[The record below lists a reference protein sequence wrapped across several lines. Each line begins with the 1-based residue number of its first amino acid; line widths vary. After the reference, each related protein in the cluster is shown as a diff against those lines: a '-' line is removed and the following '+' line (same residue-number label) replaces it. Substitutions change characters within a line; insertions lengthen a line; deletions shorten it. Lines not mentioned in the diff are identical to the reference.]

1 MIGREA
7 FDSPEEHLADL
18 TGMTKAQASKY
29 LKAFDNDPNEA
40 AEAYFQQLDQDV
52 NATEPQL
59 SNEDNEDHEDN
70 EDNEDNN
77 TSSVDRLLQ
86 STPPTKNN
94 ESATSHSSSNISLR
108 NPVHQ
113 IGGRRLSSAP
123 NSSNGAT
130 RIRTLHVAFFQQ
142 TVVFFEVPQTRPPK
156 PRRRGVHTS
165 SSFTGP
171 YDNRP
176 DISRWIGE
184 NEEVGRISQ
193 TDQLYENVLADMN
206 NNKVPNLPWL
216 RNDNN
221 NNVQFSFVL
230 HDLRKQGAPPVLASS
245 SSSGNTTTFRGT
257 GNTLGGGGGSGG
269 TRNRTPTRHIHAS
282 TAGKDQKKPS
292 MHDARIIFGVVLGC
306 AVCLPLFCSYAL
318 HCDVHLGY
326 SIVGGMVGWLGVK
339 GWETVSQPAVVQLQ
353 YVHLDAHK
361 LKTTL
366 KFSWGRE
373 TWTKEYNHEHTV
385 QQLHMSV
392 VECLFGRDSAEYRGF
407 YERVVDHSSRNGNGN
422 GNGQDEEKEK
432 VELIVRMRTGFGN
445 QKRVLDPCGVSGG
458 KTLQEEKLIMERI
471 DVILPWEN
479 HHEPKTKTTIVT
491 RINGLKVDKNKNKK
505 KN

>member
-7 FDSPEEHLADL
+7 FDSPEEHLAEL
-18 TGMTKAQASKY
+18 TGMTKTQASRY
-29 LKAFDNDPNEA
+29 LKAFNDPNEA
-40 AEAYFQQLDQDV
+40 AEAYFQELDQ
-52 NATEPQL
+52 ATEPQP
-59 SNEDNEDHEDN
+59 SHKDNEGN
-70 EDNEDNN
+70 EGNKDSN

-86 STPPTKNN
+86 STPPTDRSSS
-94 ESATSHSSSNISLR
+94 ESATSRSSSSISLR

-113 IGGRRLSSAP
+113 IGGRRLSSEP

-130 RIRTLHVAFFQQ
+130 RTRTLHVAFFQQ
-142 TVVFFEVPQTRPPK
+142 TVVFFEVPQTKQPK
-156 PRRRGVHTS
+156 ARRRGVHTS

-184 NEEVGRISQ
+184 NKEVGRISQ
-193 TDQLYENVLADMN
+193 TDQLYENVVSDMN

-216 RNDNN
+216 RNDKNN
-221 NNVQFSFVL
+221 DVQFSFVL
-230 HDLRKQGAPPVLASS
+230 HDLRKHGAPPVLASS

-257 GNTLGGGGGSGG
+257 GNVLGGSGGSGG
-269 TRNRTPTRHIHAS
+269 TRNRTPTRPINAS
-282 TAGKDQKKPS
+282 TAGKDQKQSS
-292 MHDARIIFGVVLGC
+292 MHDARIILGIVLGF
-306 AVCLPLFCSYAL
+306 AVCLPLFCSYVL
-318 HCDVHLGY
+318 NRHVHLGY
-326 SIVGGMVGWLGVK
+326 SIVGGLVGWLGVK

-385 QQLHMSV
+385 RQLHMSV

-407 YERVVDHSSRNGNGN
+407 YKAVVDNISGNGH
-422 GNGQDEEKEK
+422 EEGFQKKK

-445 QKRVLDPCGVSGG
+445 QKRELDPCGVSG
-458 KTLQEEKLIMERI
+458 
-471 DVILPWEN
+471 
-479 HHEPKTKTTIVT
+479 
-491 RINGLKVDKNKNKK
+491 LKKHFSLLL
-505 KN
+505 